1 MTLSMIVAVGNNYE
15 IGLNNQL
22 LWHISEDLKHF
33 KALTNGH
40 HIIMGRNTFESI
52 GRPLPNRTSI
62 VLSNSGFEYEGVFT
76 CKGLES
82 AVAVCKDNGEEEAFI
97 IGGAKVYKD
106 TYDKVDRLYL
116 SRVDFD
122 GEADTFF
129 PKIDINDWNIEKEV
143 KYEAKEDGT
152 PAWTYQLLERADK

>member
-1 MTLSMIVAVGNNYE
+1 MTLSMIVAIGNNYE

-33 KALTNGH
+33 KRLTNGH

-62 VLSNSGFEYEGVFT
+62 VLSRSGFTHEGVFT
-76 CKGLES
+76 CKDLDE
-82 AVAVCKDNGEEEAFI
+82 AVKLCEANKEEEAFI
-97 IGGAKVYKD
+97 IGGANVYND
-106 TYDKVDRLYL
+106 TYAQVSRLYL
-116 SRVDFD
+116 TRVDFE

-129 PKIDINDWNIEKEV
+129 PSVDMQEWNIKEEV
-143 KYEAKEDGT
+143 HHEALPDGT
-152 PAWTYQLLERADK
+152 PAWTYQLLERI